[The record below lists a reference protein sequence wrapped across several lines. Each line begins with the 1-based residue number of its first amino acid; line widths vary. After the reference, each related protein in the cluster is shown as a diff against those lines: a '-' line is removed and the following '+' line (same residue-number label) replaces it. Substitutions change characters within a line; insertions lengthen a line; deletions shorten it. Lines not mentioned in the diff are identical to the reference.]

1 MLAVVNT
8 TLAPHLRGWG
18 SFWQSRAYGLADR
31 RLAHAMDGLA
41 FSGPKQRGL
50 HIYQPCRGS
59 IIGAIAGVL
68 VTYVVEWLE
77 FD

>member
-1 MLAVVNT
+1 
-8 TLAPHLRGWG
+8 
-18 SFWQSRAYGLADR
+18 
-31 RLAHAMDGLA
+31 MDGLA